1 MSDLWNTDGSLTGG
15 AVNILP
21 VSCMPFGVEYVVRA
35 CNCLPDK
42 QDIWTAQ
49 DVEQSILQGSEY
61 LLLVHQDDVLG
72 ACAVRVYADGSAD
85 LFNFALYPQYRG
97 KGYGHRALELI
108 LAYIRGK
115 QAARVYIRVNRGNIP
130 AHKLYTEHGFA

>member
-1 MSDLWNTDGSLTGG
+1 M
-15 AVNILP
+15 
-21 VSCMPFGVEYVVRA
+21 
-35 CNCLPDK
+35 
-42 QDIWTAQ
+42 Q
-49 DVEQSILQGSEY
+49 QSILQGSEY

-97 KGYGHRALELI
+97 MGYGHRALELI

-115 QAARVYIRVNRGNIP
+115 QSARVYIRVNRDNIP
-130 AHKLYTEHGFA
+130 AHKLYTAHGFT

>member
-1 MSDLWNTDGSLTGG
+1 M
-15 AVNILP
+15 NILP
-21 VSCMPFGVEYVVRA
+21 VSCMPFGVEYAVRA

-42 QDIWTAQ
+42 QDIWTAKDIQ
-49 DVEQSILQGSEY
+49 QSILPGSEY

-85 LFNFALYPQYRG
+85 LFNFALYPQYSG
-97 KGYGHRALELI
+97 KGYGHRALELL

-115 QAARVYIRVNRGNIP
+115 QAARVYIRVIRDNIP
-130 AHKLYTEHGFA
+130 AHKLYTEHRFA